1 MVSLD
6 GNRMMEML
14 LKLRGLYKCPI
25 LEPWRLDT
33 PEGSKKLQSQI
44 FQPIQK
50 SCDWSVT
57 KHAIFRVSKVSGAND
72 EKDILGRVA

>member
-14 LKLRGLYKCPI
+14 LKLRGLYKCLI

-44 FQPIQK
+44 FQ
-50 SCDWSVT
+50 SV
-57 KHAIFRVSKVSGAND
+57 
-72 EKDILGRVA
+72 